1 MKTKTLLMLGVAG
14 AIAFYFAKKKQAQLA
29 APVVPAPKPVGNY
42 VLV

>member
-14 AIAFYFAKKKQAQLA
+14 AIAFYFAKKKQAAQQV
-29 APVVPAPKPVGNY
+29 VVPAPKPTGNY